1 MEHGR
6 NLLDHLDQNEYRSIA
21 LCLRKEWRAR
31 VVVNTNEQPILF
43 SDLSLSRRL
52 ERAEGRGNADFV
64 EARAKLFP
72 ESGAEWIEVAGA
84 FAMFDGVGSP
94 ITQTFGLGVFDPV
107 TQADMERLEEF
118 FQKRGAHVHHEVSPM
133 ADPALLALL
142 NERGYQP
149 IELTSVM
156 YRPIWRGVRL
166 ASPLNEKVRARLA
179 REGEEELWAKTAARG
194 WSGETGFSDLLT
206 GLFYI
211 SAKRS
216 VNLSFVAEVDEQ
228 AIATGSLLIHEG
240 VALLAGAST
249 IPEGRKQGA
258 QLSLLE
264 IRLRHAAE
272 KGCDIAMM
280 GAAPGSASQRNAE
293 RQGFRIAYT
302 RIKWGLK

>member
-1 MEHGR
+1 MAG
-6 NLLDHLDQNEYRSIA
+6 
-21 LCLRKEWRAR
+21 

-84 FAMFDGVGSP
+84 YAMFDGVGSP

-142 NERGYQP
+142 NERGYHP

-216 VNLSFVAEVDEQ
+216 VSLSFVAEVNEQ

>member
-1 MEHGR
+1 MAG
-6 NLLDHLDQNEYRSIA
+6 
-21 LCLRKEWRAR
+21 

-84 FAMFDGVGSP
+84 YAMFDGVGSP

-107 TQADMERLEEF
+107 TRADMERLEEF

-142 NERGYQP
+142 NERGYHP

-216 VNLSFVAEVDEQ
+216 VSLSFVAEVDEQ

-264 IRLRHAAE
+264 VRLRHAAE

>member
-1 MEHGR
+1 
-6 NLLDHLDQNEYRSIA
+6 
-21 LCLRKEWRAR
+21 
-31 VVVNTNEQPILF
+31 VNTNEQPILF

-84 FAMFDGVGSP
+84 YAMFDGVGSP

-142 NERGYQP
+142 NERGYHP

-216 VNLSFVAEVDEQ
+216 VSLSFVAEVNEQ